1 MNDNQKKKKKKKK
14 KKCTNLI
21 KTAALITFAPA
32 LIPAFSKINVKEPVP
47 ALLFVKSSRGSSYG
61 MHMPSKSMVAT

>member
-1 MNDNQKKKKKKKK
+1 MNDNQNKTKQNKKQLG
-14 KKCTNLI
+14 TNLI

-61 MHMPSKSMVAT
+61 MHMPSKSIVAT